1 MGRDLVIVSNLEDPL
16 HVLHVLI
23 DAIYLFPASFV
34 IDHTDAQ
41 PIRFINGPTGLANVI
56 GCIAH
61 PLLFQEFT
69 VALLSELVIGG
80 AANDLVFTRSKASLP
95 ILCPTAP
102 RTCKPGY
109 SALAL
114 HGPPQRLCHRQ

>member
-1 MGRDLVIVSNLEDPL
+1 MVSNLEGP
-16 HVLHVLI
+16 LHVLI
-23 DAIYLFPASFV
+23 DARYLFTASFV

-41 PIRFINGPTGLANVI
+41 PIRVINGPTGLGNVI

-69 VALLSELVIGG
+69 VALLFELVIGG
-80 AANDLVFTRSKASLP
+80 AANDLVFYPVQGSSL

-102 RTCKPGY
+102 
-109 SALAL
+109 
-114 HGPPQRLCHRQ
+114 GP